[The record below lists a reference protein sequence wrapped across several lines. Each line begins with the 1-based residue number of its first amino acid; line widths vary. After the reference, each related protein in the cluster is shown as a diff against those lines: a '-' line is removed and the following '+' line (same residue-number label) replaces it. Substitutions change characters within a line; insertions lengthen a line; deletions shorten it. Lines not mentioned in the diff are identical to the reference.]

1 MPTDAPTQTFWD
13 HLDELRAC
21 LWRIIIV
28 LIVSSVVAFCFKD
41 TLFQLVLAP
50 THSDFCVYRW
60 LQAPP
65 FELHLV
71 NTELTEQMIIHMKV
85 ATYAGLI
92 VSSPYIVYVLF
103 GFVAPALYANE
114 RRYSLRLISAAYV
127 MFFLGT
133 IVNYLLIFPLT
144 VRFLGTYQ
152 VSTEVAN
159 MVTLTSYVDALV
171 LLSLGLGIVFELPV
185 VSFLLARFG
194 LLRATW
200 MRRYRRHAIVATLVL
215 AAFITP
221 TTDVFTLI
229 VVSLPIYILYEC
241 SILIVAHSQK
251 NSTPHTT

>member
-13 HLDELRAC
+13 HLDVLRTC
-21 LWRIIIV
+21 LWRIIAV
-28 LIVSSVVAFCFKD
+28 LVVSSVVAFCFKD
-41 TLFQLVLAP
+41 TLFSLVLAP
-50 THSDFCVYRW
+50 THSDFCMYRW
-60 LQAPP
+60 LQAPT
-65 FELHLV
+65 FEMHLV
-71 NTELTEQMIIHMKV
+71 NTGLTEQMIIHMKV

-92 VSSPYIVYVLF
+92 VSSPYIVYALF
-103 GFVAPALYANE
+103 GFVAPALYDNE
-114 RRYSLRLISAAYV
+114 RRYSLRLVTAAYV

-133 IVNYLLIFPLT
+133 VVNYLLIFPLT

-185 VSFLLARFG
+185 ISFLLARFG
-194 LLRATW
+194 LLRAVW
-200 MRRYRRHAIVATLVL
+200 MRQYRRHAIVATLVV

-241 SILIVAHSQK
+241 SIVIVAHSQK
-251 NSTPHTT
+251 PVPQQTT